1 MYCLYVPVCVGLC
14 HCMYIR
20 MCTFAMYVVCV
31 RDVCMYACTCVRMH
45 VSTFACM
52 LARTYA
58 CMYSSMRACMHVYR
72 EHFAWRRAHPMQL
85 RVAQNA
91 ALSSF
96 TARRGAV
103 RIGGCCGAR
112 AQRRAELPVGRD
124 PRLRCFGLGCSAE
137 GVMVKALGCS
147 G

>member
-1 MYCLYVPVCVGLC
+1 
-14 HCMYIR
+14 
-20 MCTFAMYVVCV
+20 
-31 RDVCMYACTCVRMH
+31 
-45 VSTFACM
+45 
-52 LARTYA
+52 
-58 CMYSSMRACMHVYR
+58 
-72 EHFAWRRAHPMQL
+72 MQL

-91 ALSSF
+91 ALSSC

-137 GVMVKALGCS
+137 GVRVFGLGCS
-147 G
+147 GLGVRLRAFCLDARLLGSGGVGQGVRIRVLGL